1 MSINKING
9 SVSDTLS
16 KVNGANDAL
25 LSNMLVSSV
34 HNANTPLFDSYSV
47 DFNGSSNYAE
57 VDGAAGDINGAVG
70 TISAW
75 VKLETTSAGC
85 IVLRTQVDG
94 TTNNYIA
101 MWYHASN
108 NQMYM
113 THKGGGTS
121 THAVISSGDTIEN
134 SGSVHHLVGTW
145 SESADEVKIYLDSEL
160 KATTNSLG
168 TYSGTNSICDIGQNT
183 QSANFWNGLI
193 NEVGVWDAV
202 LDADAIT
209 AIYNDG
215 KNINLTRDVGS
226 YDNAGDLVGYW
237 KFEEGTGTSVADSST
252 NSNTATLSHSSIF
265 STTT

>member
-16 KVNGANDAL
+16 KVNGTNDAL
-25 LSNMLVSSV
+25 LCNMLKGGLN
-34 HNANTPLFDSYSV
+34 NADAPMFNSYSV

-57 VDGAAGDINGAVG
+57 VDNAAGDVNGAVG

-75 VKLETTSAGC
+75 VLLETTSSGC
-85 IVLRTQVDG
+85 YALRTQVD
-94 TTNNYIA
+94 TNNYITL
-101 MWYHASN
+101 WYHASN
-108 NQMYM
+108 NRTYM
-113 THKGGGTS
+113 SHKGGGS
-121 THAVISSGDTIEN
+121 AAHAYISAGETIEN

-160 KATTNSLG
+160 KATANSLG
-168 TYSGTNSICDIGQNT
+168 TYSGTNSVLDIGQSTSSN
-183 QSANFWNGLI
+183 NFWKGLI
-193 NEVGVWDAV
+193 NEVGIWDVA

-209 AIYNDG
+209 AIYNNG
-215 KNINLTRDVGS
+215 KNINLTRDVGN
-226 YDNAGDLVGYW
+226 YDNSGELVGYW

-252 NSNTATLSHSSIF
+252 NTNAATLSHTSLF